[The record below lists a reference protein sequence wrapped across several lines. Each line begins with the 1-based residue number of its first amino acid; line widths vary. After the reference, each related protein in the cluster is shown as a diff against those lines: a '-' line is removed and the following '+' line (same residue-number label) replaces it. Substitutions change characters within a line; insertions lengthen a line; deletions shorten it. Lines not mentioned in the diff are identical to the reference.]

1 MNTNKQCYE
10 KETINFSK
18 YANLGSDVSTKWRNN
33 YEEV

>member
-1 MNTNKQCYE
+1 MNTNKQCHE
-10 KETINFSK
+10 KETNFSK